1 MGNENASMHGRGG
14 RHPIMHRTET
24 IDYAVILEGELT
36 MILDEEDVVLKQ
48 GDIVVQRGTS
58 HSWANRSDKPC
69 KILFVL
75 LDGEFDSELKKT
87 ISSPIPARP
96 ETP

>member
-1 MGNENASMHGRGG
+1 
-14 RHPIMHRTET
+14 MHRTQT
-24 IDYAVILEGELT
+24 VDYAVILDGELT
-36 MILDEEDVVLKQ
+36 MILDEGDVVLKQ

-75 LDGEFDSELKKT
+75 IDGQFDEPLKACFNT
-87 ISSPIPARP
+87 
-96 ETP
+96 